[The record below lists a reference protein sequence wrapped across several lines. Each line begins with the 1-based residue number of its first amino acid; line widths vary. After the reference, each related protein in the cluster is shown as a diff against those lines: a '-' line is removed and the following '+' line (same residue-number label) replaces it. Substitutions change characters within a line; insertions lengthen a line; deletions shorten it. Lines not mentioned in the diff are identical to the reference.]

1 MNNNLCWIILGVYI
15 LYNLIV
21 FGIYVSNHFRSQR
34 GLPRF
39 HNNHLYQMA
48 WWLGGLGAWLAMFL
62 FKAKKHRRDFR
73 RWLPRLAFFQPI
85 LMAIVVWFVFDM
97 TTPKCPYCGSRQA
110 AYIIYG
116 KNKLGQDDFQ
126 KDIRK
131 GDKVIGE
138 YYIGRDNARYQCKKC
153 HAKFGE
159 RE

>member
-1 MNNNLCWIILGVYI
+1 MHWVILGVFG

-21 FGIYVSNHFRSQR
+21 FAIYVNNVFRTQK
-34 GLPRF
+34 GMPRF
-39 HNNHLYQMA
+39 HTNHMFQMA
-48 WWLGGLGAWLAMFL
+48 CFGGGLGAWLAMVL
-62 FKAKKHRRDFR
+62 FKAKKHRHQFR
-73 RWLPRLAFFQPI
+73 QWLPRLAVIQP
-85 LMAIVVWFVFDM
+85 LVFCVTAWAVFEF
-97 TTPKCPYCGSRQA
+97 TTPKCPYCGSHDA

-116 KNKLGQDDFQ
+116 KNRLNEDQFK
-126 KDIRK
+126 KDIEK